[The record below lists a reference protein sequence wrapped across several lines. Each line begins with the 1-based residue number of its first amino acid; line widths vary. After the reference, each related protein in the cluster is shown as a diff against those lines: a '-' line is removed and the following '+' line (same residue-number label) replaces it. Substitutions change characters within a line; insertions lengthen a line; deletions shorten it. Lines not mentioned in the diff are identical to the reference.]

1 MANLHQPWMQRSGA
15 GSPSRL
21 PPLGDAGDGSGRLDG
36 LLSAVDNMDNWDGD
50 GVFSDEKKGKK
61 KKGKKKRGGDDPSA
75 DQPAAF
81 GGTSGAADP
90 SVDMPAAFGGTSV
103 AEQVERR
110 HDARVPGRRRRHHRE
125 HHDAEGPYV
134 RGG

>member
-1 MANLHQPWMQRSGA
+1 MANLHQPWMQRTGA

-21 PPLGDAGDGSGRLDG
+21 PPLGDAGDGSGRLEG

-81 GGTSGAADP
+81 GGTSGAATSKP
-90 SVDMPAAFGGTSV
+90 VASKARGRCCHTVGPAAGRFWWTHAPGRQSILVGS
-103 AEQVERR
+103 VER
-110 HDARVPGRRRRHHRE
+110 
-125 HHDAEGPYV
+125 
-134 RGG
+134 